1 MRPCTASRNSYIFR
15 QGDKSGAYYIILEGV
30 CQVEIN
36 GEKKRT
42 LTYGDSFGD
51 LGIVYNAPRSASVL
65 AVTDCEL
72 VLISRSTFKKVM
84 DDINQ
89 LHDKE
94 NRKFLEVLTFF
105 KDLTEDQ
112 KNAIASCCLT
122 ETYEE
127 GQVIFNLGDDAN
139 SFYVIMQGTVC
150 IKEKGQ

>member
-1 MRPCTASRNSYIFR
+1 MKPCVANRNSYIFK

-65 AVTDCEL
+65 ALTDCDF
-72 VLISRSTFKKVM
+72 VLISRQIFKKVM

-89 LHDKE
+89 NNDK
-94 NRKFLEVLTFF
+94 
-105 KDLTEDQ
+105 
-112 KNAIASCCLT
+112 
-122 ETYEE
+122 
-127 GQVIFNLGDDAN
+127 
-139 SFYVIMQGTVC
+139 
-150 IKEKGQ
+150 

>member
-1 MRPCTASRNSYIFR
+1 MKPCCANRNNYIFK
-15 QGDKSGAYYIILEGV
+15 QGDKSGAYYIILQGV

-72 VLISRSTFKKVM
+72 VEISRKIFKKVM

-89 LHDKE
+89 LHDKQ
-94 NRKFLEVLTFF
+94 NRKFLEVLSFF

-112 KNAIASCCLT
+112 KNAIASCCLSQ
-122 ETYEE
+122 TY
-127 GQVIFNLGDDAN
+127 Q
-139 SFYVIMQGTVC
+139 
-150 IKEKGQ
+150 

>member
-1 MRPCTASRNSYIFR
+1 MKPCTAHRNSYIFK

-42 LTYGDSFGD
+42 LAYGDSFGD
-51 LGIVYNAPRSASVL
+51 LGIIYNAPRSASVL

-72 VLISRSTFKKVM
+72 AEINRKMFKKVM

-89 LHDKE
+89 LYEKE
-94 NRKFLEVLTFF
+94 TKKFLQVLTFF

-122 ETYEE
+122 
-127 GQVIFNLGDDAN
+127 
-139 SFYVIMQGTVC
+139 
-150 IKEKGQ
+150 